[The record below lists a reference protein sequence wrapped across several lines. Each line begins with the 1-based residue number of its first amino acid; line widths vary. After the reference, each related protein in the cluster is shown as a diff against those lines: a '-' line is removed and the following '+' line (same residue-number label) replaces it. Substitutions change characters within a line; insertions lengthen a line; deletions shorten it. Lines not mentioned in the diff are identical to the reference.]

1 MSILASNELTSILI
15 ATSTMLLVQIVIF
28 FIYKQ
33 TKDKRY
39 DEERRRIEMEKLRES
54 LEKRIYD
61 LTERLVSKDERWRD
75 VNHLLLD
82 SQQNTRDHFKKKVN
96 NVRKNEFLNSS
107 GLTDSDYEVDP
118 KLVFVITPFNEKF
131 NDDFDV
137 ISSICQEV
145 GLKCIRGD
153 EEFIKGNVL
162 GHILKQMVKA
172 RVVIAN
178 INGRNP
184 NVFYELGLAHALEK
198 PTLITSKTAHE
209 IPFDLRTQ
217 HLVLYKDIKDFREQ
231 LSKALLR
238 LSLENNT

>member
-1 MSILASNELTSILI
+1 MSILTSTELVSTLI
-15 ATSTMLLVQIVIF
+15 AVSTMLLVQVVFF

-33 TKDKRY
+33 TKDKKY

-61 LTERLVSKDERWRD
+61 LTERLVSKEERWKD

-82 SQQNTRDHFKKKVN
+82 SRA
-96 NVRKNEFLNSS
+96 NVRGFVESGKTIVKKNDFLTSA
-107 GLTDSDYEVDP
+107 GLTDNDYEIDP
-118 KLVFVITPFNEKF
+118 SLVFVITPFNEKF
-131 NDDFDV
+131 SKDFEV
-137 ISSICQEV
+137 ISSICKDV
-145 GLKCIRGD
+145 GLKCVRGD
-153 EEFIKGNVL
+153 EEYIKGDVL

-198 PTLITSKTAHE
+198 PTLITSKTVSE

-217 HLVLYKDIKDFREQ
+217 QLVLYKNTIDFKQQ
-231 LSKALLR
+231 LSRALLR
-238 LSLENNT
+238 LSLENKS